1 MQHSEFVNSTV
12 KAIKIYLNLDK
23 LVYIAFVPINLAVAL
38 QSWIL
43 FRINRQFKKMNW
55 SLKIEYKSLSYEN
68 LEFLHVDTS
77 TKCELI
83 S

>member
-38 QSWIL
+38 QS
-43 FRINRQFKKMNW
+43 
-55 SLKIEYKSLSYEN
+55 
-68 LEFLHVDTS
+68 
-77 TKCELI
+77 
-83 S
+83 

>member
-23 LVYIAFVPINLAVAL
+23 LVYIAFVPINLAVAM

-43 FRINRQFKKMNW
+43 FRVNRQFKKW
-55 SLKIEYKSLSYEN
+55 IEVWKLSIKVCLTKIFFYMS
-68 LEFLHVDTS
+68 
-77 TKCELI
+77 I
-83 S
+83 SQVNVK

>member
-23 LVYIAFVPINLAVAL
+23 LVYIAFVPINLAVAM

-43 FRINRQFKKMNW
+43 FRVNRQFKKW
-55 SLKIEYKSLSYEN
+55 IEVWKLSIKVCLTKILNFYMS
-68 LEFLHVDTS
+68 
-77 TKCELI
+77 I
-83 S
+83 SRVNVN